1 MALQQRDTALQ
12 QRDTALQQRE
22 TAPQQR
28 ETALQ
33 RALVRLRRRL
43 LAEYAASS
51 AYPVSDSGCVD
62 PLHHATTR
70 GSMTKNSSRRALRPA
85 RLAASWLTA
94 ALLTL
99 AVAAYHAP
107 AAAQDDPVVR
117 RIIELGTTDNQVML
131 WADYATNRFG
141 GRLTGSDAYTN
152 AAQWAAWQFR
162 QWGIQSEL
170 DEVGEVPVG
179 FNRGPWFG
187 KMVSP
192 AEKSLYFGTPSFTAG
207 TRGVQRGSVTILR
220 ADPFSIPGRNP
231 TPADIASK
239 TAAVAAAIA
248 EVTADPARF
257 DGAWVLIAG
266 DNTGFARDG
275 RRNTPEYSD
284 ATLIPPLTRALLQAG
299 ALGTIQKSGDPIR
312 ILDGHV
318 DSWEELPQLPD
329 IKLLHTHYDEIHSL
343 VARGEAVELEF
354 DIRNWFRM
362 GPVKYHNIVAVIPG
376 STHPDE
382 YVVIGGHFDS
392 FDGATGAVDNGSGAS
407 PVMEAM
413 RLIQKAGGAPKRTIV
428 GILFAAEEIGLVG
441 SQAWLRRNP
450 DLHAKIV
457 VMINRDASPGAIN
470 GASVPASWLKGFEQ
484 ITAPLANVDTRWPFA
499 LTQNNYPSARP
510 DRPGGSDHASF
521 SMLGIPIIGLRNQ
534 TDYVYGRAWHTLY
547 DLYSE
552 LVPYTDHQKHS
563 ALAMAVVAYGIAN
576 LDETLPREGFF
587 LDDGLYADITT
598 VAGARVIASLDFE
611 NVPLQAAYFV
621 RMFEGGAPAA
631 GPGGRQPVTGRFLD
645 VANGV
650 ARARIES
657 DRQKAVA
664 VPDLPLIPN
673 PAVKHDVPGVL
684 GLSGADGFYLT
695 VAQAGPGPIGT
706 PLGRVVA
713 GAHRLGDL
721 AAGDEIRS
729 ITIIRAGDA
738 ARAFATDDEAFRR
751 LRNAAARSR

>member
-1 MALQQRDTALQ
+1 
-12 QRDTALQQRE
+12 
-22 TAPQQR
+22 
-28 ETALQ
+28 
-33 RALVRLRRRL
+33 
-43 LAEYAASS
+43 
-51 AYPVSDSGCVD
+51 
-62 PLHHATTR
+62 
-70 GSMTKNSSRRALRPA
+70 MTKNFSRRATRPA
-85 RLAASWLTA
+85 RPASAWITTVLLA
-94 ALLTL
+94 L
-99 AVAAYHAP
+99 AVSHAP
-107 AAAQDDPVVR
+107 ATAQDDPVVR
-117 RIIELGTTDNQVML
+117 RIIELGTTENQVMV

-187 KMVSP
+187 RMVTPSDR
-192 AEKSLYFGTPSFTAG
+192 ALYFGTPSFTAG
-207 TRGVQRGSVTILR
+207 TRGVQRGRVTILR
-220 ADPFSIPGRNP
+220 ADPFSVPGRNP
-231 TPADIASK
+231 TPEDIAKKS
-239 TAAVAAAIA
+239 AAVEAAIA
-248 EVTADPARF
+248 EVSADPARF

-299 ALGTIQKSGDPIR
+299 ALGTVQKSGDPIR

-318 DSWEELPQLPD
+318 DSWDELPELPD
-329 IKLLHTHYDEIHSL
+329 VKLLHTQYDEIRSL
-343 VARGEAVELEF
+343 VERGEQVELEF

-392 FDGATGAVDNGSGAS
+392 FDGGTGAVDNGSGAS

-428 GILFAAEEIGLVG
+428 GILFAAEENGLVG

-450 DLHAKIV
+450 DLHSKIV

-470 GASVPASWLKGFEQ
+470 GASVPASWMRGFEQ
-484 ITAPLANVDTRWPFA
+484 VTAPLAGVDARWPFA
-499 LTQNNYPSARP
+499 LSQNNYPSARP
-510 DRPGGSDHASF
+510 ERPGGSDHASF
-521 SMLGIPIIGLRNQ
+521 SMLGIPIVGLRNQ

-563 ALAMAVVAYGIAN
+563 ALAMAVVAWGIAN
-576 LDETLPREGFF
+576 LDQTLPREGFF

-598 VAGARVIASLDFE
+598 ASGARVMAALDYA

-621 RMFEGGAPAA
+621 RMFEGGQPAA
-631 GPGGRQPVTGRFLD
+631 GPGGAGGRQASTGRILG

-650 ARARIES
+650 VRARIES
-657 DRQKAVA
+657 ERQKAVA
-664 VPDLPLIPN
+664 VPDLPLVPN
-673 PAVKHDVPGVL
+673 PAVKHDGPGVL

-695 VAQAGPGPIGT
+695 VGAQAEPGPNVT

-721 AAGDEIRS
+721 AEGDEIRS
-729 ITIIRAGDA
+729 VTIIRAGDA
-738 ARAFATDDEAFRR
+738 ARAFATDDDAFRR
-751 LRNAAARSR
+751 LREAAARSR

>member
-1 MALQQRDTALQ
+1 
-12 QRDTALQQRE
+12 
-22 TAPQQR
+22 
-28 ETALQ
+28 
-33 RALVRLRRRL
+33 
-43 LAEYAASS
+43 
-51 AYPVSDSGCVD
+51 
-62 PLHHATTR
+62 
-70 GSMTKNSSRRALRPA
+70 MTKNSGRRATRPA
-85 RLAASWLTA
+85 RPASALATA
-94 ALLTL
+94 ILLAF
-99 AVAAYHAP
+99 AVSHAP

-117 RIIELGTTDNQVML
+117 RIVELGTTDNQVMV

-162 QWGIQSEL
+162 QWGIRSEL

-187 KMVSP
+187 RMVAP

-207 TRGVQRGSVTILR
+207 TRGVQRGRVTILR
-220 ADPFSIPGRNP
+220 ADPFSVPGRNP
-231 TPADIASK
+231 TPEDIARKS
-239 TAAVAAAIA
+239 AAVEAAIA

-299 ALGTIQKSGDPIR
+299 ALGTIQRSGDPIR
-312 ILDGHV
+312 ILDGYV
-318 DSWEELPQLPD
+318 DSWDELPELPD
-329 IKLLHTHYDEIHSL
+329 VKLLHTQYDDVRSL
-343 VARGEAVELEF
+343 VERGEPVELEF

-362 GPVKYHNIVAVIPG
+362 GPVRYHNIVAVIPG

-428 GILFAAEEIGLVG
+428 AVLFAAEEIGLVG
-441 SQAWLRRNP
+441 SQVWLRRNP
-450 DLHAKIV
+450 DLHSKIV

-484 ITAPLANVDTRWPFA
+484 VTAPLASVDARWPFA
-499 LTQNNYPSARP
+499 LSQNSYPSARP

-521 SMLGIPIIGLRNQ
+521 AMLGIPVIGLRNQ

-563 ALAMAVVAYGIAN
+563 ALAMAVVAWGIAN
-576 LDETLPREGFF
+576 LDHTLPREGFF
-587 LDDGLYADITT
+587 LEDGLYADITT
-598 VAGARVIASLDFE
+598 ASGARVMASLDYA

-631 GPGGRQPVTGRFLD
+631 GPGGAGGRQASTGRILG

-657 DRQKAVA
+657 DRQKSVA
-664 VPDLPLIPN
+664 VPDLPLVPN
-673 PAVKHDVPGVL
+673 PAVTHDGPGVL

-695 VAQAGPGPIGT
+695 VGARAEPGPNVT

-751 LRNAAARSR
+751 LREAAARSR